1 MILSQSHKN
10 AGVSGHFLL
19 QGIFPHPGIEPVS
32 CTAGGFLTQW
42 AVGTGDRSRD
52 ALSLAWGG
60 GALEVGEAGAGDHHE
75 AREGPY
81 SREDRS
87 HNKNDSIDP
96 VLTVYQRLSI

>member
-1 MILSQSHKN
+1 MGRWDWGQI
-10 AGVSGHFLL
+10 
-19 QGIFPHPGIEPVS
+19 QGCSFIGL
-32 CTAGGFLTQW
+32 GW
-42 AVGTGDRSRD
+42 
-52 ALSLAWGG
+52 